1 MHFGNIAICFTSYC
15 LCFFRD
21 WYESHSMLLC
31 DEGAVF
37 AGLLVGLNVI
47 DCNFDLKGHDL
58 DTQVFICFIM

>member
-1 MHFGNIAICFTSYC
+1 
-15 LCFFRD
+15 
-21 WYESHSMLLC
+21 MLLC

>member
-1 MHFGNIAICFTSYC
+1 
-15 LCFFRD
+15 
-21 WYESHSMLLC
+21 MLLC

-58 DTQVFICFIM
+58 DSQVKFYFNYVI